1 MKIAIITLLL
11 FCACV
16 PVREASSNDYVFFI
30 RQIQMPDNLEWD
42 VSVAQTGQV
51 QSPLEINPNG
61 ARFELWTIQNAPLRS
76 YLLDSTYVNSYIPVS
91 TVRIISEDPYETA
104 PRTRAD
110 RPFSVEVTMVGLSS
124 DPAAPPAA
132 RSVKLLR
139 HAQAYPAQGIGTEI
153 DRDLANLLSDGT
165 LTDNGTHALAYPVN
179 AVPGGDRTKVRGE
192 ERFSVFSLEDY
203 QAPES
208 LLDSVTLQVWPMT
221 SHSLVGLVNDQI
233 IKGAFPTLSIEYT
246 DLYPDSWTYLQA
258 YKGPPV
264 LGTSGIIVPGSSV
277 LVDGSVPQNEVL
289 QVKDLDSVI
298 REDGSWTIEVIT
310 VTPFGTERLQ
320 HLTIEVDRTIR
331 VNGTLNTVN

>member
-1 MKIAIITLLL
+1 MKNAIITLLL
-11 FCACV
+11 FCVCA
-16 PVREASSNDYVFFI
+16 PLREVSGSDYVFFI

-42 VSVAQTGQV
+42 VSVAQSGQI
-51 QSPLEINPNG
+51 QSPLEINPYG
-61 ARFELWTIQNAPLRS
+61 ARFELWSIRNAPLTS

-91 TVRIISEDPYETA
+91 TVRIISEDPYETV

-110 RPFSVEVTMVGLSS
+110 RPFSVEVDIVGLSS

-139 HAQAYPAQGIGTEI
+139 HAQAYPEQSIGTEI
-153 DRDLANLLSDGT
+153 DRDLANLLSQGT
-165 LTDNGTHALAYPVN
+165 VTDNGTHSFAYPVN
-179 AVPGGDRTKVRGE
+179 GIPGADRTKIRGE
-192 ERFSVFSLEDY
+192 ERFSVFSLVDY

-221 SHSLVGLVNDQI
+221 THSLEGLVNGQV
-233 IKGAFPTLSIEYT
+233 IKGALPDLSIEYV

-264 LGTSGIIVPGSSV
+264 LGTEGIVVPGSSV
-277 LVDGSVPQNEVL
+277 LVDGSVPQNETL
-289 QVKDLDSVI
+289 QIKDLDSVI
-298 REDGSWTIEVIT
+298 REDGLWTFEVVT
-310 VTPFGTERLQ
+310 VTPFGAERLQ
-320 HLTIEVDRTIR
+320 HLTIEIDRTIR

>member
-1 MKIAIITLLL
+1 MNKFLFAILL
-11 FCACV
+11 FCTCGPA
-16 PVREASSNDYVFFI
+16 RDSFSNDYVFFI

-42 VSVAQTGQV
+42 VSVSQAGQI
-51 QSPLEINPNG
+51 QSPLEINPHG
-61 ARFELWTIQNAPLRS
+61 ARFELWSIQNAPLKS
-76 YLLDSTYVNSYIPVS
+76 YLLDSTYVNSYIPVAN
-91 TVRIISEDPYETA
+91 VRVLSEDPYETV

-110 RPFSVEVTMVGLSS
+110 RPFSIEVTMVGLSS

-139 HAQAYPAQGIGTEI
+139 HVQNYPEQTNGTEI
-153 DRDLANLLSDGT
+153 NRDLADLLSEGT
-165 LTDNGTHALAYPVN
+165 LTDNGTHSLAYPVTSI
-179 AVPGGDRTKVRGE
+179 PGADRTKVRGE

-221 SHSLVGLVNDQI
+221 THSLEGLVNGQI
-233 IKGAFPTLSIEYT
+233 IKGALPVLSIEYV

-264 LGTSGIIVPGSSV
+264 LGTSGVIVPGSSV

-298 REDGSWTIEVIT
+298 REDGPWTLEVIT

-320 HLTIEVDRTIR
+320 HLSIEVDRTIR

>member
-1 MKIAIITLLL
+1 MKKAIITLLL
-11 FCACV
+11 FCVCV
-16 PVREASSNDYVFFI
+16 PVREASGNDYVFFI

-42 VSVAQTGQV
+42 VSVAQTGQI
-51 QSPLEINPNG
+51 QSPLEINPHG
-61 ARFELWTIQNAPLRS
+61 ARFELWSIRNAPLRS

-91 TVRIISEDPYETA
+91 TVRIISEDPYETV

-139 HAQAYPAQGIGTEI
+139 HAQAYPEQTIGTEI
-153 DRDLANLLSDGT
+153 DRDLANLLSEGT
-165 LTDNGTHALAYPVN
+165 LTDNGTHSLAYPVN
-179 AVPGGDRTKVRGE
+179 AIPGADRTKVRGE

-221 SHSLVGLVNDQI
+221 THSLTGMVNGQV
-233 IKGAFPTLSIEYT
+233 IKGALPELSIEYI

-277 LVDGSVPQNEVL
+277 LVDASVPQNEIL
-289 QVKDLDSVI
+289 RVKDLDSVI
-298 REDGSWTIEVIT
+298 REDGSWTLEVVT